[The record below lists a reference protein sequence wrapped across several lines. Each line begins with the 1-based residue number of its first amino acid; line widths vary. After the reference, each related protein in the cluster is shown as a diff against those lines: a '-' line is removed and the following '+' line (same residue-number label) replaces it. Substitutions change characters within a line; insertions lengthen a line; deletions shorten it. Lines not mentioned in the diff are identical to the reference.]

1 MLTSL
6 QIKNFKAWKDT
17 GKIRL
22 APLTLFFGPNSSGK
36 SSLNQFLLMLKQTA
50 QSPDRQRVLHPGD
63 RTTAVDLGT
72 YDDMTCARSNN
83 KRIEFLLAWTL
94 DKPLDLRNV
103 LLKGKKYF
111 GDRLE
116 FHAEVGP
123 AGGNGRQ
130 DVVVWQMDYQLG
142 DPDDNG
148 LQVLMKR
155 KVNGNGKKD
164 TYELDSKNYGLVRKT
179 GRLWPL
185 PSPTRFYGFPEEAIA
200 YYQNA
205 DLVSD
210 LTLAL
215 ERKLQN
221 IHYLGPLRQ
230 YPQRSYT
237 WSGEIPEHVGWR
249 GERAVDAILSAR
261 GRKINLGKKQ
271 RPKPFDELIA
281 YWLKKLGLIKSFEV
295 KQIFD
300 RRDYEILVRPHGT
313 NEPVNITD
321 VGFGISQV
329 LPVLV
334 ECFYC
339 QPAST
344 LILEQPEIHLHPA
357 VQSALADLLISAVT
371 CGEDGKDRNIQLL
384 VESHSEH
391 FLRRLQRRI
400 AEEAISPDMVAIYF
414 CESTGQGSIL
424 NALDLDIF
432 GNITN
437 WPRDFFGDEVEDLAK
452 MTEAAMKRQQNV
464 RSE

>member
-17 GKIRL
+17 GRTRL

-72 YDDMTCARSNN
+72 YEDMTYGHDER
-83 KRIEFLLAWTL
+83 KRIEFLLEWTL
-94 DKPLDLRNV
+94 DKPLKVEDV
-103 LLKGKKYF
+103 LHKGKKYA
-111 GDRLE
+111 GDSLE

-123 AGGNGRQ
+123 VGENGRQ
-130 DVVVWQMDYQLG
+130 GLVVWQMGYRLG
-142 DPDDNG
+142 NPQDNG
-148 LQVLMKR
+148 LQVGMIR
-155 KVNGNGKKD
+155 KVNGNGRKD
-164 TYELDSKNYGLVRKT
+164 TYNLESTNYDFVRKT
-179 GRLWPL
+179 GRAWPL
-185 PSPTRFYGFPEEAIA
+185 ASPTRFYGFPEETTA

-215 ERKLQN
+215 ERKLQS
-221 IHYLGPLRQ
+221 IHYLGPLRH

-249 GERAVDAILSAR
+249 GERTIDAVLSAAAR
-261 GRKINLGKKQ
+261 EINLGRRQ
-271 RPKPFDELIA
+271 RRLPFVKLIA
-281 YWLKKLGLIKSFEV
+281 HWLKNLGLITSFEV
-295 KQIFD
+295 ERILE
-300 RRDYEILVRPHGT
+300 RRDYEVLIRPPGT
-313 NEPVNITD
+313 SERVNITD

-339 QPAST
+339 QPGST
-344 LILEQPEIHLHPA
+344 LIVEQPELHLHPA
-357 VQSALADLLISAVT
+357 VQSELADLFISAVKSR
-371 CGEDGKDRNIQLL
+371 ENGKDRNIQLL
-384 VESHSEH
+384 IESHSEH

-400 AEEAISPDMVAIYF
+400 AEEVISPETVAIYF
-414 CESTGQGSIL
+414 CENTDQGSVL
-424 NALDLDIF
+424 NNLTVDIF

-437 WPRDFFGDEVEDLAK
+437 WPLDFFGDDVKDLAE
-452 MTEAAMKRQQNV
+452 MTKAAMKRQQNQ
-464 RSE
+464 